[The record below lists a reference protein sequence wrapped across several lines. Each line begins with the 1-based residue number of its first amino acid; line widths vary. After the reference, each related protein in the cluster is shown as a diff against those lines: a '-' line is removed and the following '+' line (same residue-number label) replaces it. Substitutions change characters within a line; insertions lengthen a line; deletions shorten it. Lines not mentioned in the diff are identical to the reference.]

1 VENPESIA
9 EQGMLVFYAD
19 PGEADIAKADE
30 VQKAQYVAS
39 SDKYMASSYG
49 IAAKEMGDDHYYC
62 AYAKL
67 TDGSYVYST
76 PFSYSPREYA
86 MNRVKYSPEI
96 RMKALCVAML
106 NYGAAAQEYFG
117 YRTDDLMNAG
127 LTDAQKALVRA
138 YDPSLFTGAV
148 AADSPLM
155 KEYTST
161 GTGFSHKSASVSFRG
176 NIAINYYLTPTE
188 EVNGTMLF
196 YGFRTRDLTIP
207 GITIATGMEPQEN
220 GSYYQC
226 FDIIAPKELDDTFY
240 VVAMYYD
247 ADGNYHCTGPI
258 PYSISQYCMNTAN
271 SPTMGNLSQAT
282 AMYGY
287 YASQYFNR

>member
-1 VENPESIA
+1 
-9 EQGMLVFYAD
+9 
-19 PGEADIAKADE
+19 
-30 VQKAQYVAS
+30 
-39 SDKYMASSYG
+39 
-49 IAAKEMGDDHYYC
+49 
-62 AYAKL
+62 
-67 TDGSYVYST
+67 
-76 PFSYSPREYA
+76 
-86 MNRVKYSPEI
+86 
-96 RMKALCVAML
+96 MKALCVAML

-117 YRTDDLMNAG
+117 YRTDDLMNKD
-127 LTDAQKALVRA
+127 LTDEQQALVRA

-155 KEYTST
+155 KEYAST
-161 GTGFSHKSASVSFRG
+161 GTGFSRRGSTVSFRG

-188 EVNGTMLF
+188 EVQGTMLF
-196 YGFRTRDLTIP
+196 YGFRSRDLTTP
-207 GITIATGMEPQEN
+207 GITIATSMEPLEN

-226 FDIIAPKELDDTFY
+226 FDIIAPKELDDTVY

-247 ADGNYHCTGPI
+247 TDGNYHCTGLI

-287 YASQYFNR
+287 YAKEYFCK